1 VKPVIRLERW
11 RGVRSVA
18 FALALGVTTPAG
30 HVATASAPPVRHV
43 FVIVLENQSFE
54 GTFGAH
60 ASAPYLARTLVAQGA
75 LLKNYFGIG
84 HMSLDNYVAL
94 ISGQA
99 PNKATQLDCPTY
111 TPFQLTQ
118 PTLNAD
124 GLALGTGCLY
134 PRMVQM
140 VGDQLDAAGFSWRGY
155 MEDLG
160 RDPARDGGPCGHPAI
175 GAPDPTQT
183 AKRTPKDQYAMW
195 HNPFVFFRTVVDD
208 PSRCA
213 SHVVGLDRLA
223 NDLATTATT
232 PNYAFITPNLC
243 DDAHDTPCMDD
254 SPGGLEQADR
264 FLRHWVPIITGS
276 PAFKADG
283 VLIITFDEAESTTEP
298 DTSAAC
304 CGERGLPG
312 AATPP
317 GGDGPGGGRVG
328 AVILSSFIKGG
339 TVSTTPYNHYALLRW
354 VEDVFG
360 LPHLGY
366 AGAPGLRGFGAD
378 VFGNTAR
385 TD

>member
-1 VKPVIRLERW
+1 MKLAMRLEPW

-18 FALALGVTTPAG
+18 VAVALGVITPG
-30 HVATASAPPVRHV
+30 RHVATASAPPVRHV

-60 ASAPYLARTLVAQGA
+60 AGAPYLARTLTAQGA

-99 PNKATQLDCPTY
+99 PNEATQLDCPTY
-111 TPFQLTQ
+111 VPFQLTQ

-124 GLALGTGCLY
+124 GQALGTGCLY
-134 PRMVQM
+134 PRMVRTI
-140 VGDQLDAAGFSWRGY
+140 GDQMDAAGFSWRGY

-160 RDPARDGGPCGHPAI
+160 RDPARDGGACGHPAI

-208 PSRCA
+208 PSRCT

-223 NDLATTATT
+223 SDLATAATT
-232 PNYAFITPNLC
+232 PNYVFITPNLC
-243 DDAHDTPCMDD
+243 DDAHDEPCIDD
-254 SPGGLEQADR
+254 SPGGLAQADR

-276 PAFKADG
+276 AAFKADG
-283 VLIITFDEAESTTEP
+283 VLIITFDEAESATEP

-312 AATPP
+312 AAKPP

-328 AVILSSFIKGG
+328 AVMLSPFIKGG

-360 LPHLGY
+360 LTHLGY
-366 AGAPGLRGFGAD
+366 AGAPGLRAFGAD
-378 VFGNTAR
+378 VFGSTAR